1 MRGSQQIH
9 LHNFNS
15 PAVGRIE
22 MYVVILSTYE
32 FLLFSLQNVYGKY
45 VLMNEAEIGGY
56 ACEIW
61 TNTLFYC
68 LYVSLFLLF
77 GLERQ
82 FATVTTCFSF
92 YLISRSPD
100 MYDVFCLFL
109 WMFNVL
115 SYTIHMQCELNT
127 FLHVWE
133 ECGSA
138 NTRNINAN
146 WMPVF

>member
-77 GLERQ
+77 GLEGQ

-109 WMFNVL
+109 WMCLMFWVTLCICNMSLILSCMFEKNVVL
-115 SYTIHMQCELNT
+115 QIPGT
-127 FLHVWE
+127 
-133 ECGSA
+133 
-138 NTRNINAN
+138 
-146 WMPVF
+146 